1 MFDRKMFNIVLRKD
15 LKRVQLIKQY
25 ASILVLC
32 VVFSLFNSGLTTGSG
47 AGCRKVQPEDR

>member
-32 VVFSLFNSGLTTGSG
+32 VVFSLFNSGLTIGSG